1 MCKGVVHGDIKPQN
15 ILIFPSDGSRFR
27 ACVSDFGFS
36 IVESMSQGAAR
47 LPTSMN
53 WNAPEHQ
60 QREFTVE
67 EAKFMD
73 VYSCGLIILR
83 VFFGESFDKVVR
95 EAAQIEDAHACGN
108 SELESLVIHN
118 MKKEDEVRRFA
129 CDFVNRNNDLQV
141 DIKQNLWKIF
151 NQSLS
156 ASPTQRSSMSEIFCG
171 ISSENRYVDTN
182 CVRCL
187 HRKLMSS

>member
-15 ILIFPSDGSRFR
+15 ILIFPGDGSKFR

-47 LPTSMN
+47 LPTSMY
-53 WNAPEHQ
+53 WNAPEHS
-60 QREFTVE
+60 QREFTVD

-73 VYSCGLIILR
+73 VYSCGLVILR
-83 VFFGESFDKVVR
+83 VFFGESFDNVVR
-95 EAAQIEDAHACGN
+95 EAAQNEDTHACGN
-108 SELESLVIHN
+108 LELESLVIHN
-118 MKKEDEVRRFA
+118 MKSKDEVRHVA
-129 CDFVNRNNDLQV
+129 CGFVNRSNDLQV

-151 NQSLS
+151 DQSLS
-156 ASPTQRSSMSEIFCG
+156 ASPTQRSSMAEVSCG

-182 CVRCL
+182 CVRYT
-187 HRKLMSS
+187 RS